1 MCLNL
6 EHFLRHSVDLYLLRR
21 FDEGR
26 LHAYRQA
33 FRVPKSRLSD
43 PGFGQIRIQGSVP
56 RTKGDFNNFI
66 EWIFDMIL
74 KVLKIWDVLL

>member
-1 MCLNL
+1 MFLSCLSCL
-6 EHFLRHSVDLYLLRR
+6 QTQAEEVTELDY
-21 FDEGR
+21 R
-26 LHAYRQA
+26 LVA
-33 FRVPKSRLSD
+33 SRIED
-43 PGFGQIRIQGSVP
+43 PVFGQIGIQGSVP